1 MVPYYTTKYEFP
13 VTNHILGIT
22 EENTGWI
29 RGIMADDLPFEAEMW
44 EKGDETDVA
53 FIIPAIYLDI
63 LALKLRDS
71 SKNNSKQEKQD
82 NLVYFRYE
90 VDQWDSGVLAIGMVD
105 NGYEENLYY
114 IQNYVE
120 ILVNNE
126 LIEFI
131 SSLYNGNVQYL
142 TDVNGNDFAKVV
154 VTLKDSDGKY
164 AICPLFFEKYE
175 ANKRKSN
182 LRVIKKGKV

>member
-1 MVPYYTTKYEFP
+1 
-13 VTNHILGIT
+13 
-22 EENTGWI
+22 
-29 RGIMADDLPFEAEMW
+29 
-44 EKGDETDVA
+44 
-53 FIIPAIYLDI
+53 
-63 LALKLRDS
+63 
-71 SKNNSKQEKQD
+71 
-82 NLVYFRYE
+82 
-90 VDQWDSGVLAIGMVD
+90 MVD

-120 ILVNNE
+120 ILVNNG

-154 VTLKDSDGKY
+154 VTLKDSDGEY